1 MAHHTQDPTLQRQGS
16 ESTLSVKSS
25 PRNRL
30 RNSRS
35 RSSAFSEEETHLNVP
50 NNSEAFLP
58 IDPVQPPAAD
68 IRLVDRF
75 RLLLAQYT
83 RDAEEAVQ
91 SARSEGSASHKS
103 GSSPSRK
110 EGPDPDVEDEDRPY
124 HYANGN
130 DDDDDFY
137 SNAAV
142 HTVDVH
148 DYDQTYPADEH
159 VRMMNAYIRRMPT
172 IESMGSRE
180 RQTSFISS
188 SAGGDHDRTGT
199 ASRPPTRNTLASW
212 GGSFELSG
220 SEPRSRPNSLSAQ
233 AELLAGMFG
242 RINTTEIG
250 ELMLRGGDTV
260 RMVGGAGP
268 QHEVSANDDY
278 SEAQGELGHG
288 DEDEYAST
296 TTGSKDS
303 KDSTTSGASYHTAST
318 GSTMSLA
325 SKLAD
330 ATATPLAL
338 AFPGNLSPLRHTVI
352 QEASEP

>member
-1 MAHHTQDPTLQRQGS
+1 MAHHTQDPTLERQGS

-35 RSSAFSEEETHLNVP
+35 RSSAFSEEGTCLNVP
-50 NNSEAFLP
+50 NNSDAFLP
-58 IDPVQPPAAD
+58 IDAVQPPAAD
-68 IRLVDRF
+68 MRLVDRF

-83 RDAEEAVQ
+83 READEAVA
-91 SARSEGSASHKS
+91 SARSEGS
-103 GSSPSRK
+103 SSSSRK
-110 EGPDPDVEDEDRPY
+110 EDPNPDIEDGHQHY

-130 DDDDDFY
+130 DDDDDDFY
-137 SNAAV
+137 SNAAA

-159 VRMMNAYIRRMPT
+159 VRMLNSYVRRMPT

-188 SAGGDHDRTGT
+188 AAGAGT

-242 RINTTEIG
+242 RINTTEVG

-260 RMVGGAGP
+260 RMVGGSGS
-268 QHEVSANDDY
+268 QHEVSMNDDY
-278 SEAQGELGHG
+278 SEALGELGHG
-288 DEDEYAST
+288 DEEYASS
-296 TTGSKDS
+296 TTGSKES
-303 KDSTTSGASYHTAST
+303 KESTTSRTSYHTAST

-338 AFPGNLSPLRHTVI
+338 ALPGNPSPLRHTVI
-352 QEASEP
+352 HEASEP